1 MKRNLLKTLAVTA
14 ALIPCTAMA
23 QNIHKSWKVD
33 DGNYKVTVTLGN
45 KKKASTTWVRG
56 ESRRLFF
63 QEVQTKKGEFRTLT
77 FTVHKRSP
85 RIDADRRVK
94 LKDRELSY
102 LNWDDSLTLDFVG
115 DRPAVQ
121 DVTIEKDDKA
131 VTLFLCGNSTVVD
144 QENEPWASWG
154 QMFPRW
160 WDENVCVA
168 NYAESGER
176 TTSFIAANRWAKVMS
191 MAKKGDY
198 IFVEF
203 GHNDEKDKGPGSG
216 AWYNFS
222 TNLKRMIDEV
232 RQKECNIVLVTP
244 TARRSFRDG
253 HNQNT
258 HGDYP
263 AAVKAVCER
272 ERVPLI
278 DLTEMSTILYDTE
291 GEEGSKR
298 LLVHYPANTYPNQP
312 KALADNTHFN
322 TFGAYELS
330 KCVVMGIKKLNL
342 PIVKYLRADWKD
354 FSPSSP
360 DDWQT
365 WNWPDSDRLEILKP
379 DGN

>member
-1 MKRNLLKTLAVTA
+1 MKRNLLKTLAVTV

-45 KKKASTTWVRG
+45 KKKASSTWVRG

-85 RIDADRRVK
+85 RIDADHKVK
-94 LKDRELSY
+94 LKDRELGY

-160 WDENVCVA
+160 WDENVSVA

-278 DLTEMSTILYDTE
+278 DLTEMSTVLYDTE

-342 PIVKYLRADWKD
+342 PIVKYLRADWTD

>member
-33 DGNYKVTVTLGN
+33 DGNYKITVTLGN
-45 KKKASTTWVRG
+45 KKKASSTWVRG

-63 QEVQTKKGEFRTLT
+63 QEIQTKKGEFRTLT

-94 LKDRELSY
+94 LKDRELGY

-160 WDENVCVA
+160 WDENISVA

-360 DDWQT
+360 DDWQA

>member
-45 KKKASTTWVRG
+45 KKKASSTWVRG

-94 LKDRELSY
+94 LKDRELGY

-160 WDENVCVA
+160 WDENVSVA

-278 DLTEMSTILYDTE
+278 DLTEMSTVLYDTE

-298 LLVHYPANTYPNQP
+298 LLVHYPANTYLPFTLHPAFPVLSAFSLYISFSIMTAASFMNSRFWEIS
-312 KALADNTHFN
+312 KSTCFRKCS
-322 TFGAYELS
+322 GASRRTRTY
-330 KCVVMGIKKLNL
+330 N
-342 PIVKYLRADWKD
+342 
-354 FSPSSP
+354 PSVNS
-360 DDWQT
+360 
-365 WNWPDSDRLEILKP
+365 RMLCH
-379 DGN
+379 

>member
-45 KKKASTTWVRG
+45 KKKASSTWVRG

-85 RIDADRRVK
+85 RIDADHKVK
-94 LKDRELSY
+94 LKDRELGY

-160 WDENVCVA
+160 WDENVSVA

>member
-45 KKKASTTWVRG
+45 KKKASSTWVRG

-85 RIDADRRVK
+85 RIDADHRVK
-94 LKDRELSY
+94 LKDRELGY

-160 WDENVCVA
+160 WDENVSVA

-278 DLTEMSTILYDTE
+278 DLTEMSTVLYDTE